1 MTNERRQDLIL
12 AAVVVS
18 VVFHAAFMFFVKTK
32 VMTRSFDEGVRRHR
46 SEPMRAVKYTPV
58 DDPVRIEKIKDIMA
72 VKDAPPAVSG
82 ESLLPVT
89 EQIPDD
95 ASSHFDGEVPVPVAP
110 DADVVAVTESAP
122 AVMEADPLDKA
133 VEKISAPAE
142 KIEYTLPQGKVLA
155 APASAGDTGFT
166 APAEF
171 GVPDFQPRLGA
182 PPAVSAPV
190 QMIASE
196 PVKTEAE
203 AGKKAEFKPADEVY
217 SEVDE
222 KIVEREKE
230 AVRELMDTADAEE
243 LEKFVNF
250 QSLKAEDGGWT
261 YFKIMISPRAT
272 LPVVPKDVVV
282 LLDASGSIG
291 LERLDSC
298 CNAAKR
304 ILRTCFNSGDRFNL
318 VAFRNR
324 YTYAFRNWRECDA
337 DSFSQA
343 DRWLDKL
350 TTFGRT
356 DVFASIRSVLTLP
369 RDPSRP
375 LIALVVTDGDANSGV
390 SETAQILSRFTDLN
404 GGLISVYMY
413 GVRGSANRELIDVL
427 THGNRGESFIHGGLK
442 WRAGSGIESLSERFR
457 DPVLSDLRVLFTA
470 ESRATAYPR
479 LLKNIYRGGV
489 VEMVGRVP
497 KGVEKIAFS
506 LKGLNG
512 DKAYDGFFRV
522 SLASSPVKQEIVAEW
537 AKEEKIDGKLK

>member
-1 MTNERRQDLIL
+1 
-12 AAVVVS
+12 
-18 VVFHAAFMFFVKTK
+18 
-32 VMTRSFDEGVRRHR
+32 
-46 SEPMRAVKYTPV
+46 
-58 DDPVRIEKIKDIMA
+58 
-72 VKDAPPAVSG
+72 
-82 ESLLPVT
+82 
-89 EQIPDD
+89 
-95 ASSHFDGEVPVPVAP
+95 
-110 DADVVAVTESAP
+110 
-122 AVMEADPLDKA
+122 
-133 VEKISAPAE
+133 
-142 KIEYTLPQGKVLA
+142 
-155 APASAGDTGFT
+155 
-166 APAEF
+166 
-171 GVPDFQPRLGA
+171 
-182 PPAVSAPV
+182 
-190 QMIASE
+190 
-196 PVKTEAE
+196 
-203 AGKKAEFKPADEVY
+203 
-217 SEVDE
+217 
-222 KIVEREKE
+222 
-230 AVRELMDTADAEE
+230 
-243 LEKFVNF
+243 
-250 QSLKAEDGGWT
+250 
-261 YFKIMISPRAT
+261 
-272 LPVVPKDVVV
+272 
-282 LLDASGSIG
+282 
-291 LERLDSC
+291 
-298 CNAAKR
+298 
-304 ILRTCFNSGDRFNL
+304 